1 MEQKKPM
8 DPAILAATMR
18 KLNQRG
24 IKSDVEGSYT
34 GTGPGW
40 GTAGPGDAD
49 DL

>member
-8 DPAILAATMR
+8 APAILAATMR

-34 GTGPGW
+34 GTSRDGEP
-40 GTAGPGDAD
+40 PVQDAD

>member
-34 GTGPGW
+34 GTRRDGEP
-40 GTAGPGDAD
+40 PVQDAD

>member
-1 MEQKKPM
+1 MEPKKPM

-34 GTGPGW
+34 GTGREGEP
-40 GTAGPGDAD
+40 PVQDAD